1 MKNEL
6 ELTVTTRRN
15 IQSVSAR
22 ELYEK
27 LKIKTKFADWFPRM
41 CEYGFIE
48 NEDYKAVSQKKVTAQ
63 GNTSE
68 YTDYA
73 ISVDMAKQICML
85 QRNAMGMQYRRYL
98 LDIEKRWKEK
108 QTVEYKQARQKS
120 IEVRKTFTD
129 TLKAHGYEKQYEY
142 INTTKAMKKPL
153 GITARKPDMTESEI
167 KKITAAEYLAE
178 AMLADEVGYHEVN
191 PVCIDASV
199 AVESALSRRKLLSA

>member
-22 ELYEK
+22 ELHEK
-27 LKIKTKFADWFPRM
+27 LEIKSHFYDWFKRM

-48 NEDYKAVSQKKVTAQ
+48 NEDYKRVTQKKVTPGGEQETA
-63 GNTSE
+63 
-68 YTDYA
+68 DYA
-73 ISVDMAKQICML
+73 VSVDMAKQICML

-129 TLKAHGYEKQYEY
+129 TLKAHGYDKQYEY
-142 INTTKAMKKPL
+142 INTTKAMKKPF
-153 GITARKPDMTESEI
+153 GITAKKTDMTEAEI

-178 AMLADEVGYHEVN
+178 AMLADECGYSEVN
-191 PVCIDASV
+191 PVCVDASN
-199 AVESALSRRKLLSA
+199 AVYNAMQRRKLLSA